1 MINYAPFCVKQVE
14 YLKRCYNNWLNVAE
28 GGKRA
33 GKNVLNIMAW
43 CEALE
48 VHKDKLHLAA
58 GVSVASAK
66 LNIIDSN
73 GYGVKNW
80 FEGRCRSGKYQERDA
95 LYISTATGEK
105 VILISGGG
113 KEGDERYIKG
123 NTYGSVYITEANE
136 CAKTFVKE
144 TFDRT
149 LSSTNRKLFLDLN
162 PKAPQHW
169 FYEEILNMHQENNA
183 KYKNYGF
190 NYEHFTLHDNFSFT
204 TEKIKEIIKTY
215 AKNTVWYMRDIL
227 GKRTN
232 AEGIIYDMFSPI
244 NQYKDGNGPN
254 YDLYYTRYYTIDYGT
269 TNPFALLEIIEQTN
283 PSTGLKEY
291 FVENEYYYDSKKSNP
306 PRQKDDSE
314 YVEDVEK
321 FMLDENKA
329 VKRYT
334 AIVIDPSAASFKVA
348 LRKRSL
354 KSRMADDIINAKHEV
369 VQGIRL
375 VSSLLRVKRL
385 KVNKDKCPNL
395 IIEFSS
401 YIWND
406 KASERGTEEP
416 IKAFD
421 HALDALR
428 YFVFTI
434 VKRI

>member
-1 MINYAPFCVKQVE
+1 MINYSPFCVKQVD
-14 YLKRCYNNWLNVAE
+14 YLKRCYTNWLNVAE

-48 VHKDKLHLAA
+48 THKDKLHLAA

-73 GYGVKNW
+73 GYGVRNW

-105 VILISGGG
+105 VVLISGGG

-123 NTYGSVYITEANE
+123 NTYGSVYITEVNE
-136 CAKTFVKE
+136 CSQTFVKE

-149 LSSTNRKLFLDLN
+149 LSSTDRKMFLDLN
-162 PKAPQHW
+162 PKSPNHW
-169 FYEEILNMHQENNA
+169 FYKEILDMHQANQS
-183 KYKNYGF
+183 KFKDYGF

-215 AKNTVWYMRDIL
+215 AKNTVWYIRDIL

-232 AEGIIYDMFSPI
+232 AEGIIYDMFGPD
-244 NQYKDGNGPN
+244 NQYKDGQGPN

-283 PSTGLKEY
+283 PQTGLKEY

-321 FMLDENKA
+321 FTLDENGVA
-329 VKRYT
+329 KRYT

-354 KSRMADDIINAKHEV
+354 KSRMTDDVINAKHEV

-406 KASERGTEEP
+406 KASERGSEEP

-434 VKRI
+434 VKRV

>member
-1 MINYAPFCVKQVE
+1 MIEYAPFCVKQVD

-95 LYISTATGEK
+95 LYINTATGEK
-105 VILISGGG
+105 IILISGGG

-123 NTYGSVYITEANE
+123 NSYGSAYLTEVNE
-136 CAKTFVKE
+136 CAKSFVKE
-144 TFDRT
+144 VFDRT
-149 LSSTNRKLFLDLN
+149 LSSSERKIFLDLN
-162 PKAPQHW
+162 PKSPQHW
-169 FYEEILNMHQENNA
+169 FYTDVLDMHQANND
-183 KYKNYGF
+183 KYENYGF
-190 NYEHFTLHDNFSFT
+190 NYEHFTLHDNFSFSV
-204 TEKIKEIIKTY
+204 EKIKEIIRTY
-215 AKNTVWYMRDIL
+215 AKNTVWYIRDIL
-227 GKRTN
+227 GRRTN
-232 AEGIIYDMFSPI
+232 AEGIIYDMFSPD

-254 YDLYYTRYYTIDYGT
+254 YDLYYFRYYAIDYGT

-283 PSTGLKEY
+283 PFTNIKEY
-291 FVENEYYYDSKKSNP
+291 FVEREYFYDSKKHN
-306 PRQKDDSE
+306 RQKDDSE

-321 FMLDENKA
+321 FMLDKDNSI
-329 VKRYT
+329 KRYT
-334 AIVIDPSAASFKVA
+334 AIIIDPSAASFKVA
-348 LRKRSL
+348 LRKRSI
-354 KSRMADDIINAKHEV
+354 KSRTTEDVINAKHEV
-369 VQGIRL
+369 IQGIRL

-385 KVNKDKCPNL
+385 KINKDKCPNL
-395 IIEFSS
+395 ITEFSS
-401 YIWND
+401 YIWNA

-416 IKAFD
+416 VKAFD

-434 VKRI
+434 VKRV